1 MSSDSESV
9 EFIQTPAIRSVTAIR
24 FTNVTK
30 TYHLYTSEQARLL
43 SVFWSRVPSETVT
56 ANDNLSFEINRG
68 ESVALIGRNGAG
80 KSTALR
86 IMTGVTIPDSGTV
99 EVYGRVSAL
108 LDLSA
113 GFDAQLTGRDNLRLR
128 ARLWGL
134 NQSEI
139 DARMDDIV
147 EFAELDQYIDQPL
160 RTYSAGMRSRL
171 GFAFASS
178 LDPDIL
184 ILDEVL
190 AVGDREFH
198 TKSLARMREILA
210 RRNITLLFVTHSLA
224 SAKEFCE
231 RGIVFDHGSIW
242 FDGPVSD
249 AIAFYQGM
257 TT

>member
-1 MSSDSESV
+1 MSSESV

-30 TYHLYTSEQARLL
+30 TYQLYKSEQSRLL
-43 SVFWSRVPSETVT
+43 SVFWPWVPSETVT
-56 ANDNLSFEINRG
+56 ANKNLSFEIDRG

-86 IMTGVTIPDSGTV
+86 IITGVTIPDSGTV

-113 GFDAQLTGRDNLRLR
+113 GFDSQLTGRDNLKLR

-134 NQSEI
+134 SQAEVNE
-139 DARMDDIV
+139 RMDEIV
-147 EFAELDQYIDQPL
+147 DFAELNQYIDQPL

-171 GFAFASS
+171 GFSFASS

-198 TKSLARMREILA
+198 AKSLSRMKEILA
-210 RRNITLLFVTHSLA
+210 KRNITLLFVTHSLA

-231 RGIVFDHGSIW
+231 RGIVFDRGSIW
-242 FDGPVSD
+242 YDGPVD
-249 AIAFYQGM
+249 KAISFYQGM
-257 TT
+257 TQ

>member
-1 MSSDSESV
+1 MSSESV
-9 EFIQTPAIRSVTAIR
+9 EFIHTPATRSLTAIK

-30 TYHLYTSEQARLL
+30 TYRLYKSDQARLL
-43 SVFWSRVPSETVT
+43 SVFWPRVHSETVT
-56 ANDNLSFEINRG
+56 ANNNVSFKIQRG

-80 KSTALR
+80 KSTTLK
-86 IMTGVTIPDSGTV
+86 IITGVTIPDSGTV

-134 NQSEI
+134 TPAEI
-139 DARMDDIV
+139 EDRMDDIV

-160 RTYSAGMRSRL
+160 RTYSSGMRSRL
-171 GFAFASS
+171 GFSFASS

-198 TKSLARMREILA
+198 VKSLERMKEILA
-210 RRNITLLFVTHSLA
+210 KHNITLLFVTHSID
-224 SAKEFCE
+224 SARQFCE
-231 RGIVFDHGSIW
+231 RGIVMQHGAIW
-242 FDGPVSD
+242 FDGPIEN

-257 TT
+257 TV